1 VQARVTTIKLNPD
14 SAQQEAA
21 SAFFQEKIVPAAR
34 EQAGFAGMYL
44 LSAAGQGKGLIVSL
58 WDTAGDLEASYAS
71 GFLTKQLKQFDEFL
85 GAPPTVALYDVT
97 AQG

>member
-1 VQARVTTIKLNPD
+1 MHARVTTIKLNPD
-14 SAQQEAA
+14 PVQQETA
-21 SAFFQEKIVPAAR
+21 STFFQETIVPAAR

-44 LSAAGQGKGLIVSL
+44 LSAAGQGKGLIISL

-71 GFLTKQLKQFDEFL
+71 GFLTEQLKRFDEFL

-97 AQG
+97 ARG